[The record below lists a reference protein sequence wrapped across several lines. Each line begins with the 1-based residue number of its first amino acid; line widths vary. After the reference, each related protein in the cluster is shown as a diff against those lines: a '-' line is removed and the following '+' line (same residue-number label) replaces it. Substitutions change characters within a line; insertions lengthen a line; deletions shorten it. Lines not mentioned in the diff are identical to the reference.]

1 MIVLQGQEPL
11 AFFEEVIPR
20 GVYLVRK
27 GIRGGF
33 AGEPATQ
40 REQSIQGS
48 ANSNE
53 TSRPGNP

>member
-1 MIVLQGQEPL
+1 
-11 AFFEEVIPR
+11 VIPR